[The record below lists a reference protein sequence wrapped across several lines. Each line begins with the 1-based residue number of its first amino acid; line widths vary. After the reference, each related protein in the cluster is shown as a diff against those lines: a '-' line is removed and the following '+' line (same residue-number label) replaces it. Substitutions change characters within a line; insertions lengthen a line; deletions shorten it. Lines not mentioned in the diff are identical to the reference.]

1 MKPQVF
7 LGSSTES
14 KPMMYT
20 VANWLREWNLDP
32 LPWDSPGLF
41 GPGDYILTKLLEIS
55 EKVDGALMIFG
66 EEDKHWYHS
75 NAQPRP
81 RDNVMIEYGIFASH
95 LGPRRA
101 VVCRK
106 GNPKTASDLGGLV
119 FIQFG
124 NKKQNDDAKERLQYW
139 AKDLPDLVVQGR
151 QLEEERRKAEKAAL
165 PSREDAVFSL
175 PSNPERTIKV
185 ITGSLR
191 DIRDVDVIVSSE
203 NTDLQPSRYY
213 DPTMSGTLRYLDAEK
228 NEFDLRVTRDAY
240 LDSLE
245 AAKLKADV
253 RVPVQPGA
261 VIVAPTTGLRQQHV
275 KYVFHAATVQGA
287 IETGYSAREDV
298 IDQAIRNCFR
308 RFSDLCKIEILHTI
322 LLPVFG
328 GGTGGLGPDTVARR
342 MIAAIEDG
350 MNEHDEVRQVVMFA
364 RIEAHRRALRA
375 AAEAAGWPLKGRG

>member
-1 MKPQVF
+1 MKPQIF

-20 VANWLREWNLDP
+20 IAGWLREWNLDP

-41 GPGDYILTKLLEIS
+41 GPGDYILSKLLEIS

-66 EEDKHWYHS
+66 EEDKRWYHS
-75 NAQPRP
+75 DAQPRP
-81 RDNVMIEYGIFASH
+81 RDNVLIEYGIFASH
-95 LGPRRA
+95 LGPRRT

-106 GNPKTASDLGGLV
+106 GNPKTASDLGGLI

-124 NKKQNDDAKERLQYW
+124 NKKQDDDAKVRLQYW
-139 AKDLPDLVVQGR
+139 ARDLPDLVIESR
-151 QLEEERRKAEKAAL
+151 QREEERRTAEKAAL
-165 PSREDAVFSL
+165 PSREDAVFAL
-175 PSNPERTIKV
+175 PSHPERTIKIV
-185 ITGSLR
+185 TGSLR
-191 DIRDVDVIVSSE
+191 DILDVDVIVSSE

-213 DPTMSGTLRYLDAEK
+213 DPTMSGTLRYLDAER
-228 NEFDLRVTRDAY
+228 NDFDLRVTRDAY

-308 RFSDLCKIEILHTI
+308 RFSDLCKTETLQTI
-322 LLPVFG
+322 LFPVFG
-328 GGTGGLGPDTVARR
+328 GGTAGLWPDTVARR
-342 MIAAIEDG
+342 MIAAIENG

-364 RIEAHRRALRA
+364 RVEAHRRALRA
-375 AAEAAGWPLKGRG
+375 AAEAAGWPLKGHR